1 MFHKCVFGPVHLTR
15 CILPHMMERNSGMI
29 AVVNCVEA
37 VLAAPFM
44 STIAGYKQVKRY
56 IKQCTNKYSNIFE
69 YFPPNIDIRIRF
81 VANFKAEY
89 YLNIFVRIF
98 PNIGL

>member
-1 MFHKCVFGPVHLTR
+1 MTLLTKR
-15 CILPHMMERNSGMI
+15 NMRNLSLWISVYERI
-29 AVVNCVEA
+29 YE
-37 VLAAPFM
+37 
-44 STIAGYKQVKRY
+44 
-56 IKQCTNKYSNIFE
+56 YSNIFE
-69 YFPPNIDIRIRF
+69 YFPTNIDIRIRF